1 MFNLDMEIVEAIEA
15 MNMRAVVSHAEGQ
28 RRRISQRRRIFQFAT
43 TFAAAC
49 IVLGVFSYNK
59 ASNEVMR
66 RGEDCL
72 ALYEIPIIKGNSD
85 VFNLIS
91 SAVDC
96 IEGGLYD
103 VSEQR
108 LNKALVLVSASVPST
123 EQEVSIVG
131 SSRDDIEWLQV
142 ISLMKQGKVFKSRRA
157 LKAIASSNSYY
168 KEEARRLL

>member
-43 TFAAAC
+43 TLAAAC

-59 ASNEVMR
+59 ASSELMR

-72 ALYEIPIIKGNSD
+72 ARYELPIIKGNSD

-96 IEGGLYD
+96 IEGGLFD

-108 LNKALVLVSASVPST
+108 LNKALELISASEPST

-131 SSRDDIEWLQV
+131 SSRDDIEWLQA

-168 KEEARRLL
+168 REEAKQAL